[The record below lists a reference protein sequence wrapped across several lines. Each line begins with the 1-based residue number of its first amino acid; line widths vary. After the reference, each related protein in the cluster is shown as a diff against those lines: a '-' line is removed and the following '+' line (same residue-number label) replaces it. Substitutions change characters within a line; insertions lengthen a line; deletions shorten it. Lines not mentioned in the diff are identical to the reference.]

1 VEASSLA
8 LLWNT
13 ICLLFAEGLECISDV
28 FSYLIA
34 LMLEGRVFL
43 GLLLGFDVGSLDLLD

>member
-1 VEASSLA
+1 MEASSLA